1 MIKRMLA
8 LIGINLNKSDE
19 KAEALRQDILQIKTE
34 TMVKV
39 EKLNRKL
46 ADKTITLDIL
56 RATHSRFT
64 RI

>member
-1 MIKRMLA
+1 MLA

>member
-1 MIKRMLA
+1 MLA
-8 LIGINLNKSDE
+8 LMGINLNKSDQ

>member
-8 LIGINLNKSDE
+8 LLGIQLNKNDD
-19 KAEALRQDILQIKTE
+19 KAEAIRRDILQIKSE
-34 TMVKV
+34 TMIKV
-39 EKLNRKL
+39 ERLNRKL